1 MRKLFNVQVI
11 IMLLFAQGISV
22 TVSAKGSK
30 KEENGDY
37 HAKQILIVGLHD
49 NVKSNYFYNGM
60 IAEETGMQAD
70 HIDREYNSIIAENIA
85 AAVKDGG
92 CRFIPATENLVN
104 GQVLNEIKVNGES
117 EDSYSD
123 LSSVP
128 TEELQKVLNN
138 AGADYLLVLNQHY
151 LKWQE
156 QPLRTLFHIVSYTLF
171 DKDKKEIYRG
181 NNYFTCM
188 NLENPDK
195 VRKISRKSTSKIASS
210 IIKTLED

>member
-11 IMLLFAQGISV
+11 MMLLLVLGTVV
-22 TVSAKGSK
+22 TASAKGNK
-30 KEENGDY
+30 KDESSNY

-70 HIDREYNSIIAENIA
+70 RIDREYNSIIAENIA
-85 AAVKDGG
+85 AAVKEGG
-92 CRFIPATENLVN
+92 CKFIPATDNLVD

-123 LSSVP
+123 LSAVP
-128 TEELQKVLNN
+128 TEELQKVLNK

-156 QPLRTLFHIVSYTLF
+156 QPLRTLFHIVSYRYMIN
-171 DKDKKEIYRG
+171 DKKEIYRG

-195 VRKISRKSTSKIASS
+195 VRKISRKSSSKIASS

>member
-11 IMLLFAQGISV
+11 MMLLLVLGTVV
-22 TVSAKGSK
+22 TASAKGNK
-30 KEENGDY
+30 KDESTNY

-60 IAEETGMQAD
+60 I
-70 HIDREYNSIIAENIA
+70 DREYNSIIAENIA
-85 AAVKDGG
+85 AAVKEGG
-92 CRFIPATENLVN
+92 CKFIPATDNLVD

-123 LSSVP
+123 LSAVP
-128 TEELQKVLNN
+128 TEELQKVLNK

-156 QPLRTLFHIVSYTLF
+156 QPLRTLFHIVSYSLY

-195 VRKISRKSTSKIASS
+195 VRKISRKSSSKIASS